1 MMKTAITFASTL
13 LLMAAFL
20 YPLFFLGIGRPVS
33 WMLVAGMAAGGVG
46 CIYILVKYRKKL

>member
-1 MMKTAITFASTL
+1 MKTAITFASTL